1 MRSGQAQTFFPR
13 DEAGNQRSAP
23 GPPLL
28 PFQLLPETG
37 SDMRILI
44 IASLSKSLRN
54 FRGALIEALGA
65 AGHEVHCAAPE
76 LLQDRATCDWLRA
89 RTVICHDL
97 PLARTGL
104 SVSSDLR
111 TLVHLFRMMRR
122 IHPDLV
128 LAYTIK
134 PVIWGMIA
142 AWLARV
148 PRRVALIT
156 GLGYAF
162 VGDARGRKAAIRWL
176 VSQLYA
182 AALRRAT
189 LVFFQNP
196 DDRDDFARWGILPK
210 TTKVVL
216 VNGSGVDT
224 DFFALSDL
232 PDPPL
237 RFVLIAR
244 LLRDKGIREY
254 AEAAAYLRQTHPEME
269 CHLVGPL
276 DSNPEAIDES
286 EVLAWQEAGQVA
298 WHGRLSDVRPA
309 IAAAH
314 VYVLPSYREGTP
326 RSVLEAMSMGRPII
340 TTDAPGC
347 RETVREGV
355 NGFLIPVRD
364 AEALATAMERFLLE
378 PERVAQMGAESRRI
392 AVEKYDVHKVNAV
405 MFRAMGL
412 S

>member
-1 MRSGQAQTFFPR
+1 
-13 DEAGNQRSAP
+13 
-23 GPPLL
+23 
-28 PFQLLPETG
+28 
-37 SDMRILI
+37 MRILI
-44 IASLSKSLRN
+44 IASLSTSLRN
-54 FRGALIEALGA
+54 FRGALIEALCA
-65 AGHEVHCAAPE
+65 AGHEVHCVAPD
-76 LLQDRATCDWLRA
+76 LLEDSATLDWLRA
-89 RTVICHDL
+89 HNVACHDL
-97 PLARTGL
+97 KLARAGL
-104 SVSSDLR
+104 SITGDLR
-111 TLVHLFRMMRR
+111 ALMQMYRLMRR
-122 IHPDLV
+122 TNPDLV

-148 PRRVALIT
+148 PRRVALIS

-162 VGDARGRKAAIRWL
+162 VGEARGKRAVIRRL
-176 VSQLYA
+176 VRRLYK

-196 DDRDDFARWGILPK
+196 DDRDDFTRWNILPK
-210 TTKVVL
+210 HSRVVL

-224 DFFALSDL
+224 EHYHVADL

-237 RFVLIAR
+237 RFLLIAR

-254 AEAAAYLRQTHPEME
+254 AEAAACLRQKYPEAE
-269 CHLVGPL
+269 FHLVGPL
-276 DSNPEAIDES
+276 DPNPEAIS
-286 EVLAWQEAGQVA
+286 EDDILAWQRAGHLT
-298 WHGRLSDVRPA
+298 WHGSLDDVRPA

-347 RETVREGV
+347 RETVRDGV
-355 NGFLIPVRD
+355 NGYLVPARD
-364 AEALATAMERFLLE
+364 AEALAAAMERFLLD
-378 PERVAQMGAESRRI
+378 PERVALLGAEARRI

-405 MFRAMGL
+405 MLKAMGV